1 MHFLLSTF
9 GSAGDVFPMVG
20 LALALQQQGH
30 EATIA
35 TNPHFESLIRRHG
48 IAFEAT
54 GAEAEFDACIRHP
67 DLWDPVKAFGLIAN
81 TLKPILRQQYEIFA
95 EHYSR
100 RRDTVGL
107 VNVYGFGALNA
118 REKLGM
124 KVLTLH
130 LQPAGIWS
138 DVDPPG
144 LPNLFGPRWLKGLL
158 YRVGCKLIID
168 PTILPFLNAWRNE
181 LGLRKVKSITRWW
194 NSPDGVLCMF
204 PEWYAPAQPDWP
216 PRVAFSDF
224 PLWNDA
230 ANQPLAPDIENFLH
244 AGAAPIAFTPGSAN
258 VHGES
263 FFRVAVEVCQ
273 KLGRR
278 GLLLT
283 SYAEQLPQ
291 NLPDAVKHVRY
302 APLDLL
308 LPKCAAFVHHGG
320 IGSMSQ
326 AMLAGIPQYIMPL
339 AHDQFDNAA
348 RIKKLGVGDS
358 APVKQFKAPL
368 VSMLLKRLL
377 NDVAVERACQDLARR
392 MAPREGLAKSV
403 EALEQLA
410 CIPG

>member
-20 LALALQQQGH
+20 LALALQQRGH

-35 TNPHFESLIRRHG
+35 TNPHFEALIRRHG
-48 IAFEAT
+48 VAFEAT
-54 GAEAEFDACIRHP
+54 GTEAEFDACIRHP

-81 TLKPILRQQYEIFA
+81 TLKPMLRRQYAIFS
-95 EHYSR
+95 EHYAR

-138 DVDPPG
+138 DIAPPA
-144 LPNLFGPRWLKGLL
+144 LPNLFGPRWVKGLL
-158 YRVGCKLIID
+158 YRVGCRLVID
-168 PTILPFLNAWRNE
+168 PTILPYLNEWRKE
-181 LGLRKVKSITRWW
+181 LGLAPVKSITRWW

-204 PEWYAPAQPDWP
+204 PDWFAPAQRDWP
-216 PRVAFSDF
+216 PGVAFADF

-230 ANQPLAPDIENFLH
+230 ANQPLAPDLEAFLD

-258 VHGES
+258 VHEKA
-263 FFRVAVEVCQ
+263 FFRVAVEACQ

-283 SYAEQLPQ
+283 NYDEQLPKD
-291 NLPDAVKHVRY
+291 LPGTIRHVRY

-308 LPKCAAFVHHGG
+308 LPRCAAFVHHGG

-326 AMLAGIPQYIMPL
+326 AMLAAIPQLIMPL

-348 RIKKLGVGDS
+348 RVKKLGVGD
-358 APVKQFKAPL
+358 ALP
-368 VSMLLKRLL
+368 LKRFRTPQVAAVLGRLL
-377 NDVAVERACQDLARR
+377 GDGAVERACGVLAGR
-392 MAPREGLAKSV
+392 MASRDGLSKSV
-403 EALEQLA
+403 DALERF
-410 CIPG
+410 G